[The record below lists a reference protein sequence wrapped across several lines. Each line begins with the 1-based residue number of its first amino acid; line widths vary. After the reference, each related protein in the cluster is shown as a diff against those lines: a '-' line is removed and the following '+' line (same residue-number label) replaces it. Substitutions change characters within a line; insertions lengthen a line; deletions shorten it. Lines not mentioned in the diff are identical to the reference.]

1 VCIEGGGEKLVCWLM
16 WGLCG
21 AHVLAVVWLGGG
33 TYLTEGGGGGGGR
46 QEAQALSHLVKKYRQ
61 CYS

>member
-1 VCIEGGGEKLVCWLM
+1 VCALRGGKTLVCWLM

-33 TYLTEGGGGGGGR
+33 TYLTEGGGGAAGSASAIPPG
-46 QEAQALSHLVKKYRQ
+46 QKI
-61 CYS
+61 